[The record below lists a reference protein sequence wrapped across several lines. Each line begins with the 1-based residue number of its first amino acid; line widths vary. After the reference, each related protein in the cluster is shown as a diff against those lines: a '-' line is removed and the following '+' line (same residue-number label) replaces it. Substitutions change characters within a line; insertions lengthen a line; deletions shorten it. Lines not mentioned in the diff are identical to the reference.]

1 MKSYPLE
8 INYSDFN
15 TKPPLPQKS
24 VMPRV
29 HVARSVNSGTIQ
41 NTVGVQS
48 CGPEAIWLV
57 NPETGTRSPE
67 NGLRK
72 SSDTPSH
79 PMIASDGDSR
89 FAFAPMN
96 EEIWIRWKH
105 KKPELIKESRL
116 ELFCRINGE
125 LKKIWTKTFLW
136 DNCPENAKTQFKG
149 NLKLSSEEA
158 DKSNNVGL
166 RSVTHSY
173 NTATFDPLFPNGCV
187 TAEFSPYQLK
197 LTVIPKAENIKS
209 LPQSVWMY
217 FDVRVKLELY
227 WGDEKMIP
235 ALRTDGGMPPTRK
248 QTIVAEEKA
257 ILNTLRERDR
267 QSEFKINTDNREIII
282 DANIFK
288 EGHADDYYND
298 YLETTKL
305 WGEGPR
311 IPVIAEVKV
320 KHSDGTFHLCP
331 PAVGN
336 AKFLWD
342 WEDTDNTYG
351 NQKWKNWVDAT
362 ATQETKDFLEN
373 IFQSTRDLTDPL
385 DSDNCSTSY
394 GGKRAKTLHPFPVQ
408 AGYAPAN
415 IIRNGE
421 FPFPVEV
428 CQNRNWAVFS
438 KAWQTGAEGGKTGV
452 IFQPSRIAGDKYKL
466 SVYLYY
472 DQQLDSTAKAQ
483 TFRAKAGDAYATTGF
498 WEVFRRVNL
507 TYIKRAGA
515 TAVQLAPIKNLYK
528 KELGMI
534 LQDASDPL
542 DEALYKASLAKIF
555 KQYNED
561 SQRVYNNPIL
571 PLCIRYAFKDPNFQR
586 TTSPAVEVNSR
597 DEFKTA
603 VENAFQNHKVLGL
616 EVSTANNFILE
627 EIKSNSGVRGIVA
640 AKHNNLLLVLA
651 DRGGTFQKGDTVEG
665 IASKTGGA
673 VTGVHPSLWE
683 KQLKEEL
690 HNKDR
695 EVKVVS
701 GTDSTTISW
710 TPLMSRL
717 GDGDKRKL
725 KTFLLT
731 VADKAAN
738 NAVVEIK
745 IQGKYSDKTDRERR
759 DNVKNYLNS
768 LFSDHFV
775 IEKKPL
781 LAAIVQEKDIYLKYY
796 PTDPSERSNK
806 TYGWL
811 VTLLMQEGFKDYI
824 EQKVAYNNKKGIYF
838 FHLPGR
844 DDLYKVKIAGASFPD
859 SSRREKAIVYITT
872 MDAGYMTH
880 RVESDNSV
888 IDYKNNDAVA
898 AHEIA
903 HALFIPHAKW
913 KTGRQLKPPPFE
925 PGHHVPNDTCIM
937 NYDMDSDHFCG
948 FCMLRLRGWDWDR
961 LKTDFSF
968 GVPEIRLAMAVGGK
982 KSKVY
987 SEDYKGNNAAPKDGQ
1002 DGFHFAPEQETVNIQ
1017 YKIRDPK
1024 SRISN
1029 GKIQLLRKSDRKV
1042 LWTRNLQPNEFL
1054 DGAHTIAWDGKT
1066 EVNADFPDGYITI
1079 EHSPYIM
1086 EISVDGS
1093 GWGEPSKAWT
1103 NFEVQVDSINLEWG
1117 PKSVLAQSA
1126 AQGTTAAQL
1135 GAATGLERDHQVW
1148 EYLNGNELPAPYTYL
1163 GVTGEPNFTN
1173 QLPKPGETK
1182 KIFLVSNNFYTN
1194 DAEQRTNAA
1203 FDLHRASWT
1212 SAGVY
1217 GPNIPIFA
1225 RVLIKAN
1232 DDTGINA
1239 PLALGNAKFLWDW
1252 TDKTETVEL
1261 DPDIDAAA
1269 VDVAVN
1275 NALIDEARAALPPR
1289 DLRTQPWSDN
1299 KKRDVKIRIEEEF
1312 KTAASGGRSE
1322 GLRKYLVNTMDY
1334 FSATTTPPGFGCHVD
1349 RGGKRGAVGCAVFP
1363 VQADPGTDNPAARV
1377 FPFEVSHTTLVTRTW
1392 AAVSLPQKTGTYAGC
1407 SGVIFQPAPVA
1418 GDSSA
1423 LSVCLYFPQEFAQA
1437 DVVDIDN
1444 PNDPKNRL
1452 PKNRVAL
1459 TGNWEVWR
1467 ELHVPRYYKKKAAQI
1482 GGAGALKDFDFALI
1496 KRKFQFAYI
1505 RLRVP
1510 APAGMT
1516 QADFDRILNQ
1526 IVANGLNPVP
1536 PPNALPAFIARAV
1549 APNNWALG
1557 DFLLGF
1563 KTHTQWTLALNAAA
1577 PPVRP
1582 PNYFDN
1588 LLPAGVLDPYNPLN
1602 SVWNLDAYN
1611 QQAPYETLCKLD
1623 WGRQILVRLLDDYA
1637 VDEIGANPPDGI
1649 YILQGNEMTNFG
1661 SGSNA
1666 FGIHFLPAHR
1676 NRGCFIF
1683 FRENTSDPVF
1693 ENTIVHELGHNL
1705 FMAHCHDRKQDP
1717 WKFHQLPYGICIMSY
1732 QFTTRN
1738 TFCGTCLLRLRGWSL
1753 YNVIPGGGTQE
1764 NPAPVRAT
1772 DTGRTLFPRPEDNK
1786 RAVGDLVPPPVTEEV
1801 YT

>member
-1 MKSYPLE
+1 MKQYPLE
-8 INYSDFN
+8 INFSDFN
-15 TKPPLPQKS
+15 KTLPLP
-24 VMPRV
+24 PRKIPPSIYV
-29 HVARSVNSGTIQ
+29 TRSVLDKNIQ
-41 NTVGVQS
+41 NAVGSQN
-48 CGPEAIWLV
+48 CGPVEVWLT
-57 NPETGTRSPE
+57 NLNTNSRSPE
-67 NGLRK
+67 SGSRK

-79 PMIASDGDSR
+79 PLIASNSDSR
-89 FAFAPMN
+89 YCFAPLQ

-105 KKPELIKESRL
+105 KNPDLIKQSKL
-116 ELFCRINGE
+116 ELFCRIGGE
-125 LKKIWTKTFLW
+125 LKKIWTKTFTW
-136 DNCPENAKTQFKG
+136 DKCPENAKTQFKG
-149 NLKLSSEEA
+149 SLKLVNQET
-158 DKSNNVGL
+158 DIKNNPGL
-166 RSVTHSY
+166 QSVTLDY
-173 NTATFDPLFPNGCV
+173 QTATFDPLFPDGCV

-197 LTVIPKAENIKS
+197 LTVVPKADNIKS
-209 LPQSVWMY
+209 YPQSVWIY
-217 FDVRVKLELY
+217 FDVRVKLELF

-235 ALRTDGGMPPTRK
+235 AQRGDGGMPTTRK
-248 QTIVAEEKA
+248 QVIVAEEKA
-257 ILNTLRERDR
+257 ILNALRHNDR
-267 QSEFKINTDNREIII
+267 AQGFQIDTANREIII
-282 DANIFK
+282 DADIFK
-288 EGHADDYYND
+288 EGHADAFHND
-298 YLETTKL
+298 FVETTKL

-311 IPVIAEVKV
+311 IPVIAEIKV
-320 KHSDGTFHLCP
+320 KKSDGTFDLCP
-331 PAVGN
+331 PAAGN

-342 WEDTDNTYG
+342 WEDTDDTQTNP
-351 NQKWKNWVDAT
+351 KWNNWVDAT
-362 ATQETKDFLEN
+362 ATQETRDFLGS
-373 IFQSTRDLTDPL
+373 IFDAARDLTDPL
-385 DSDNCSTSY
+385 DSDNCPTSY
-394 GGKRAKTLHPFPVQ
+394 GGKRAKTLHPFPLQ
-408 AGYAPAN
+408 SGYVPADM
-415 IIRNGE
+415 IRDGA
-421 FPFPVEV
+421 FPFAVTA
-428 CQNRNWAVFS
+428 CQQRRWAVFS
-438 KAWQTGAEGGKTGV
+438 KAWRTGALAGKTGV
-452 IFQPSRIAGDKYKL
+452 LFQPSRIAGDKYKL

-472 DQQLDSTAKAQ
+472 DSALDTTAKAG
-483 TFRAKAGDAYATTGF
+483 TFRAKAGDAHAATGF
-498 WEVFRRVNL
+498 WEVFRRVHL

-515 TAVQLAPIKNLYK
+515 TAIQLGPIKNLYK

-534 LQDASDPL
+534 LEDVSEPL
-542 DEALYKASLAKIF
+542 DEARYKNALIENF
-555 KQYNED
+555 KKFNED

-571 PLCIRYAFKDPNFQR
+571 PLCLRYAFKDPNFQR
-586 TTSPAVEVNSR
+586 TTSPAVELRSR
-597 DEFKTA
+597 DDFKQA
-603 VENAFQNHKVLGL
+603 VEEAFQDNQVFGL
-616 EVSTANNFILE
+616 EVSTANSFILE
-627 EIKSNSGVRGIVA
+627 EIESNTGVKAIVV

-651 DRGGTFQKGDTVEG
+651 DRGGTFQLRNTVTG
-665 IASKTGGA
+665 IASKTVGTITA
-673 VTGVHPSLWE
+673 VHVGLWE
-683 KQLKEEL
+683 KQIKEEL
-690 HNKDR
+690 HPKDR

-701 GTDSTTISW
+701 GTETTTISW

-717 GDGDKRKL
+717 GDGDKKKL
-725 KTFLLT
+725 KTFLT
-731 VADKAAN
+731 NVANQAAN
-738 NAVVEIK
+738 DETVEIK
-745 IQGKYSDKTDRERR
+745 VQGKYNDKTNRERR
-759 DNVKNYLNS
+759 DYVKDYLNR
-768 LFSDHFV
+768 LFAEYFV
-775 IEKKPL
+775 IEKKSL
-781 LAAIVQEKDIYLKYY
+781 LAKIEQDSNIYQKYH
-796 PTDPSERSNK
+796 PTNPSDRSGK
-806 TYGWL
+806 TYDWG
-811 VTLLMQEGFKDYI
+811 VTLLMQDGFKEYLDTTP
-824 EQKVAYNNKKGIYF
+824 AYRNRKGVYF

-844 DDLYKVKIAGASFPD
+844 DDLFKVKIAGASFPD
-859 SSRREKAIVYITT
+859 SSKREKAIVYITT

-888 IDYKNNDAVA
+888 IDYKNNNAVS

-925 PGHHVPNDTCIM
+925 PGQHVPGDNCIM

-948 FCMLRLRGWDWDR
+948 FCMLRLRGWDWKTM
-961 LKTDFSF
+961 KTDFAF
-968 GVPEIRLAMAVGGK
+968 AVPEIRLVAGVGG

-987 SEDYKGNNAAPKDGQ
+987 SEDYEGKNAAPTDGR
-1002 DGFHFAPEQETVNIQ
+1002 DDFHFAPEQETVNIE
-1017 YKIRDPK
+1017 YKIKDPK
-1024 SRISN
+1024 SLIEEA
-1029 GKIQLLRKSDRKV
+1029 KIELLRKSDRKV
-1042 LWTRNLQPNEFL
+1042 LWTKNLQPNDFS
-1054 DGAHTIAWDGKT
+1054 DGSHTLPWDGKT
-1066 EVNADFPDGYITI
+1066 VVNPDFPDEYITI

-1086 EISVDGS
+1086 EISVKGR
-1093 GWGEPSKAWT
+1093 GWGEPEKAWT

-1117 PKSVLAQSA
+1117 PKTVLAQSA

-1135 GAATGLERDHQVW
+1135 GVVTGLERDHQVW
-1148 EYLNGNELPAPYTYL
+1148 EYLNGNEVLAPYNYL
-1163 GVTGEPNFTN
+1163 GATGEPNLTN

-1194 DAEQRTNAA
+1194 DAEQRTNAT

-1212 SAGVY
+1212 SAGGY

-1225 RVLIKAN
+1225 RVLIKAIN
-1232 DDTGINA
+1232 DTGINA

-1252 TDKTETVEL
+1252 TDTTEPVEL
-1261 DPDIDAAA
+1261 DPEIDAVA

-1275 NALIDEARAALPPR
+1275 NALIDEARTALPPR

-1299 KKRDVKIRIEEEF
+1299 KKRDVRTRIEEEF

-1334 FSATTTPPGFGCHVD
+1334 FSATTTPPGLGCHVD

-1363 VQADPGTDNPAARV
+1363 AQANPGTDNPAARV

-1392 AAVSLPQKTGTYAGC
+1392 SAVSLPQKTGTYAGC

-1423 LSVCLYFPQEFAQA
+1423 LSVCLYFPQEFAQV
-1437 DVVDIDN
+1437 DVVDTDN
-1444 PNDPKNRL
+1444 PDDPKNRL

-1510 APAGMT
+1510 APVGMA

-1526 IVANGLNPVP
+1526 IVANGVNPVP

-1563 KTHTQWTLALNAAA
+1563 KTHAQWTLALNAAA
-1577 PPVRP
+1577 PPIRP

-1602 SVWNLDAYN
+1602 SVWNVAAYN
-1611 QQAPYETLCKLD
+1611 QPAPYETLCKLD

-1717 WKFHQLPYGICIMSY
+1717 WKFHQSPYGICIMSY

-1738 TFCGTCLLRLRGWSL
+1738 TFCGACLLRLRGWSL

-1772 DTGRTLFPRPEDNK
+1772 DTGRTLFPGAEDNK
-1786 RAVGDLVPPPVTEEV
+1786 RAVGDLVPPPVTEEI